1 MWAAMALTALS
12 LAPSQAGDLKLTN
25 ARTTYGVLGQER
37 KSDKFLPGDVLVVA
51 FDIEGLK
58 VKDDG
63 KVKYGMGMELTKKGG
78 KGKALYKTDPQPLE
92 ALNTL
97 GGTTLPAFALSI
109 IGTDTEPGDYT
120 LTVTVNDREAKT
132 TKTLIKAFQVLKQDL
147 GFVRV
152 RLTSSTGEPVP
163 NVAVPGQ
170 RIMLNCSL
178 VGFDLGKKDKLPHV
192 TFEMQVYDENGRP
205 TVPRSFKGDI
215 KTEIKDTPGM
225 MNFLPMA
232 LELNRAGR
240 YKIHLKAKCNH
251 TNKEA
256 EEKLDLRVLEQR

>member
-1 MWAAMALTALS
+1 MALTALS

-25 ARTTYGVLGQER
+25 PRTTYGVLGQER
-37 KSDKFLPGDVLVVA
+37 KTSKFQPGDVLVVA

-63 KVKYGMGMELTKKGG
+63 TVKYGMGMELTKKGNA
-78 KGKALYKTDPQPLE
+78 KPLYKTEPQPLE
-92 ALNTL
+92 AINTL
-97 GGTTLPAFALSI
+97 GGTTLPAFALSV
-109 IGTDTEPGDYT
+109 IGTDTEPGKYT

-132 TKTLIKAFQVLKQDL
+132 TKTLVKEFEVLKQDL

-152 RLTSSTGEPVP
+152 RLTTTNGEPVP

-178 VGFDLGKKDKLPHV
+178 VGFELGKKDKLPHV
-192 TFEMQVYDENGRP
+192 TFEMRVYDENGKP

-240 YKIHLKAKCNH
+240 YKIHLKAKCQH
-251 TNKEA
+251 TKKEA
-256 EEKLDLRVLEQR
+256 EETLDLRVLEQR